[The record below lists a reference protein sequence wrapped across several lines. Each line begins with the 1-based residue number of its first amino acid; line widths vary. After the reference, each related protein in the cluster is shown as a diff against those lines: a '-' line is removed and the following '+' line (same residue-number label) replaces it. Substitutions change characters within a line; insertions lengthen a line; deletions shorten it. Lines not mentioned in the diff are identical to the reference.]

1 MYVKYIGYYIMSCYI
16 TVHNNSPQGFCE
28 SLVAVEFI
36 DEYFDDGFGERITD
50 FNG

>member
-1 MYVKYIGYYIMSCYI
+1 MSHYRWYI

-36 DEYFDDGFGERITD
+36 DEYFEGPKLLVGDAMKAGI
-50 FNG
+50 